1 MLFNSH
7 IFIFAFLPCMLVGYY
22 ILKHQAYFR
31 LSKIF
36 LVAGSLFFYGYWNP
50 SYVPILLSSLAI
62 NFLFAQKLV
71 SLTLEGGGHKRF
83 WLIGGIAFNLGLLVF
98 FKYTDFLLE
107 DINFVFDSQIPL
119 PSLALPLA
127 ISFFTFQQIAFLV
140 DTYKSQEDKKIDLLD
155 YSLFVTFFP

>member
-1 MLFNSH
+1 MLFNSY

-71 SLTLEGGGHKRF
+71 SLTLEGGGAQKILADWWDCFQSRF
-83 WLIGGIAFNLGLLVF
+83 IGGF
-98 FKYTDFLLE
+98 
-107 DINFVFDSQIPL
+107 
-119 PSLALPLA
+119 
-127 ISFFTFQQIAFLV
+127 
-140 DTYKSQEDKKIDLLD
+140 
-155 YSLFVTFFP
+155 